1 MDSNERK
8 ESQALDQ
15 IAGILAKI
23 DDRKLIREFLV
34 CILTKYELQEIAGRW
49 ELVKLL
55 NDGMSQ
61 RRIAE
66 QLGMS
71 LCKIT
76 RGSKELKKKGSAFKT
91 VLDAYVEHATE
102 EKTTFGGEKD
112 AYQSSPERR

>member
-1 MDSNERK
+1 MNSNERK
-8 ESQALDQ
+8 ESDALDQ

-23 DDRKLIREFLV
+23 GDRKLIREFLI
-34 CILTKYELQEIAGRW
+34 CILTKYEIKEIAGRW

-55 NDGMSQ
+55 YDGMSQ

-76 RGSKELKKKGSAFKT
+76 RGSKELKKKDSAFKT
-91 VLDAYVEHATE
+91 VLDTYVEHDT
-102 EKTTFGGEKD
+102 
-112 AYQSSPERR
+112 PEDD

>member
-1 MDSNERK
+1 MNSNNRE
-8 ESQALDQ
+8 EWQALDQ

-23 DDRKLIREFLV
+23 EDRKLIREFLI
-34 CILTKYELQEIAGRW
+34 CILTKYEIKEIAGRW

-55 NDGMSQ
+55 YDGMSQ

-76 RGSKELKKKGSAFKT
+76 RGSKELKKQGSAFKT
-91 VLDAYVEHATE
+91 VLDSYVEHGASE
-102 EKTTFGGEKD
+102 D
-112 AYQSSPERR
+112 D

>member
-1 MDSNERK
+1 MHSNER
-8 ESQALDQ
+8 EDLQALDQ

-23 DDRKLIREFLV
+23 EDRRLIREFLI
-34 CILTKYELQEIAGRW
+34 CILTKYEIKEIAGRW

-55 NDGMSQ
+55 NEGMSQ

-76 RGSKELKKKGSAFKT
+76 RGSKELKKRDSAFKT
-91 VLDAYVEHATE
+91 VLDSYVEHDE
-102 EKTTFGGEKD
+102 
-112 AYQSSPERR
+112 

>member
-1 MDSNERK
+1 MNSNTNE
-8 ESQALDQ
+8 ELQALDQ

-23 DDRKLIREFLV
+23 QDRKLIREFLI
-34 CILTKYELQEIAGRW
+34 CILTKYEIKEIAGRW

-55 NDGMSQ
+55 YSGMSQ

-76 RGSKELKKKGSAFKT
+76 RGSKELKKRGSAFKT
-91 VLDAYVEHATE
+91 VLDDYVARDE
-102 EKTTFGGEKD
+102 
-112 AYQSSPERR
+112 

>member
-1 MDSNERK
+1 M
-8 ESQALDQ
+8 QALDQ

-23 DDRKLIREFLV
+23 GDRELIREFLI
-34 CILTKYELQEIAGRW
+34 CILTEYEIKEIAGRW

-55 NDGMSQ
+55 YDGMSQ

-76 RGSKELKKKGSAFKT
+76 RGSKELKKRGSAFKT
-91 VLDAYVEHATE
+91 VLDSYVEDGAE
-102 EKTTFGGEKD
+102 D
-112 AYQSSPERR
+112 